1 MAGLNC
7 RAGYATADVVDVN
20 LMQVT
25 PYREILDGV
34 RTKTTVDLFRNSSFS
49 KILPQVYCY
58 RSLTIERFW
67 KKLSIA

>member
-34 RTKTTVDLFRNSSFS
+34 RTGQK
-49 KILPQVYCY
+49 QQ
-58 RSLTIERFW
+58 
-67 KKLSIA
+67 